1 MIESSVNHSVNIC
14 ETTMLELCCCPTG
27 GIILYN
33 YFEGHFN
40 LRVKIS
46 PNCDFKSHHCDF
58 ASHYCEFITH
68 NVTICHDQRHF
79 KSRNCDFLSKSFG
92 RKLFIINTLHIH
104 HSLHVH
110 VFPHHSL
117 HGVVAGKRG
126 MWLKWMQ
133 WQKPLTG
140 LCMSYEE
147 FPSPVM
153 SHSSQREGMYCRV
166 RHGFVLIP
174 QHCACQVSLQTSW
187 KACVPHWQGQCSM
200 IPLLPGGNV
209 YIFTHPQHYVPP

>member
-1 MIESSVNHSVNIC
+1 MIEPSVNHTVNIC
-14 ETTMLELCCCPTG
+14 ETTMLELHCCPTG
-27 GIILYN
+27 SIILYN
-33 YFEGHFN
+33 YMRAILN
-40 LRVKIS
+40 LRVQIS

-58 ASHYCEFITH
+58 VSHYCDFITH
-68 NVTICHDQRHF
+68 NVTLNLANVTF
-79 KSRNCDFLSKSFG
+79 YPKALEK
-92 RKLFIINTLHIH
+92 KLFIINTLHIH

-126 MWLKWMQ
+126 MWFKWMQ
-133 WQKPLTG
+133 WKKPLTG
-140 LCMSYEE
+140 LCMSYEG

-166 RHGFVLIP
+166 RRGFVLIP

-200 IPLLPGGNV
+200 IPLLLGGNV
-209 YIFTHPQHYVPP
+209 YPPATLVVPP